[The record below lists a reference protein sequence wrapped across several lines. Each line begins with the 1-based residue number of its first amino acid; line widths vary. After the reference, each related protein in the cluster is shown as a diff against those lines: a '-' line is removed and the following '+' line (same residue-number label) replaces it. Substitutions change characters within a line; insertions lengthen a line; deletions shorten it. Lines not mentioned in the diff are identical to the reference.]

1 MGSRSKRKPRRE
13 DRVYRRRTGERLTY
27 QTLGER
33 TGLARSTLES
43 IATRSD
49 YNASISTIDKICRA
63 LGCAPGELLK
73 SHDTEISKISRPS
86 GRMVDALA
94 LPLGGR
100 QTILGDSYMRVS
112 CSGSLSKRKPLSPMC
127 GLPWSHQM
135 IKGNHLAPAIGSD
148 HADQKLCRQ

>member
-73 SHDTEISKISRPS
+73 SQDTEISKISRPS

-100 QTILGDSYMRVS
+100 QTILGDSYMRV
-112 CSGSLSKRKPLSPMC
+112 
-127 GLPWSHQM
+127 
-135 IKGNHLAPAIGSD
+135 
-148 HADQKLCRQ
+148 